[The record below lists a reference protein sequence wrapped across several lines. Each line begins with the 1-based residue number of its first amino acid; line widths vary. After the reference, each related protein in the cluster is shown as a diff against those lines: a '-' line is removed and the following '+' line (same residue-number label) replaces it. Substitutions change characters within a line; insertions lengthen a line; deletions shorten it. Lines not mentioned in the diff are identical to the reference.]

1 MSGSRSWVFNDA
13 DNGQEK
19 EDPEKDPDDDDAFLT
34 ASSGESDS
42 EEAVDALADSDDDA
56 LDAAALRDCLDDHD
70 FVTDKDRLFLD
81 RVAHPPDYNDP
92 NAFPDVFSSFGNLSS
107 SNCGPNNPNL
117 KDNKRT
123 YVREKE
129 SICSVSEKDCDTEK
143 VPKPSSVPLEDERSM
158 GVDQESPSLSNHCD
172 TTERTKGDP
181 ESESTLGAEW
191 NAFSQPKQSAND
203 FARPFTND
211 DDSGQTS
218 LKKGAG
224 DVKMD
229 HCAEEDED
237 EEASKAFH
245 GPRMN
250 RSEYHRER
258 FNRWRQNPGGDGL
271 ERARL
276 DKARRERAGPG
287 RDREFDVEE
296 AEQEVKPEDIKK
308 EKAKSDRESYI
319 DEESLAEVEKDM
331 TVEDKEANRQL
342 AKQYKAKG
350 NEAFKQG
357 EWQSALDS
365 YNQGLNTCPLMY
377 EDDRSV
383 LYANRAA
390 VWLKRDSEKDK
401 DRVVNDCAKA
411 LELNPKYLKA
421 RLRKAA
427 VLEKMEKLE
436 DALEDYKL
444 VLEQDPR
451 NREALEACRRLPGE
465 INEKNE
471 KLKAEM
477 MSKLKD
483 LGNLVLKPFG
493 LSTNN
498 FQMQQDP
505 NSGGYTINFKQ

>member
-1 MSGSRSWVFNDA
+1 MSRRSDLHGVLRGLKTVGKEIAVNKKAKIETAVKGTPLELPFGTLVRSVKDGVRSAKATGSFAGV
-13 DNGQEK
+13 
-19 EDPEKDPDDDDAFLT
+19 T
-34 ASSGESDS
+34 ASVRSANPKSGPKQPDQW
-42 EEAVDALADSDDDA
+42 
-56 LDAAALRDCLDDHD
+56 
-70 FVTDKDRLFLD
+70 
-81 RVAHPPDYNDP
+81 RVA
-92 NAFPDVFSSFGNLSS
+92 
-107 SNCGPNNPNL
+107 
-117 KDNKRT
+117 
-123 YVREKE
+123 
-129 SICSVSEKDCDTEK
+129 
-143 VPKPSSVPLEDERSM
+143 
-158 GVDQESPSLSNHCD
+158 
-172 TTERTKGDP
+172 
-181 ESESTLGAEW
+181 
-191 NAFSQPKQSAND
+191 
-203 FARPFTND
+203 
-211 DDSGQTS
+211 
-218 LKKGAG
+218 
-224 DVKMD
+224 
-229 HCAEEDED
+229 D